1 MLTYV
6 NFLDGPFNWYP
17 EYVLILS
24 IVNTFMA
31 EEISKFVKK
40 MLATQGEGNLG
51 ITLLVA
57 FIFRER

>member
-1 MLTYV
+1 
-6 NFLDGPFNWYP
+6 
-17 EYVLILS
+17 
-24 IVNTFMA
+24 MA